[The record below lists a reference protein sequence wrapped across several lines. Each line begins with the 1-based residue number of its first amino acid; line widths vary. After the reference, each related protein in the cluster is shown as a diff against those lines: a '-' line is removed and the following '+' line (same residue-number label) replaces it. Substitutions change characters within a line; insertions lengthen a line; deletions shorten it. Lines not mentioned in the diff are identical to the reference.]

1 MAGPIGQ
8 NHPAH
13 AQAPYTH
20 QALGYRQLSVTSG
33 AQTLAALLAAATPPY
48 VLSGQERAA
57 AVTIEGSAIRWI
69 ADKQVPTASYGNPIA
84 AGSAAWLLTDF
95 SQVQVIAQAGTAT
108 VNVDFYK

>member
-8 NHPAH
+8 DHPAH

-20 QALGYRQLSVTSG
+20 QALGYRQLSVTGG
-33 AQTLAALLAAATPPY
+33 AQTLAAATPPY

-57 AVTIEGSAIRWI
+57 SVTIEGSAVRWI

-108 VNVDFYK
+108 LNIDFYK